1 MVLAIFYLQYVHM
14 YYVLL
19 DVLFV
24 NLSVS
29 LSETRKAHL
38 AVASD
43 WEALVQPIIFW
54 HN

>member
-1 MVLAIFYLQYVHM
+1 MVLTIFYLQYVHM

-19 DVLFV
+19 DVLLV

-29 LSETRKAHL
+29 LCVTRKAHL

-43 WEALVQPIIFW
+43 
-54 HN
+54 